1 MNSVAPGLIHV
12 AGLTET
18 IVGFGVAAAVPDGA
32 AAAGA
37 RICVGGGAGR
47 PGCVWATALTTHA
60 NSTEP
65 DDAPSSQRRISCCS
79 HGKVIFPPPLPA
91 RFLSRLGNR
100 PAPWPRPPH
109 HRAARSEAAA
119 DRCPVRRDRR

>member
-65 DDAPSSQRRISCCS
+65 GEAPGSQRPISCCS
-79 HGKVIFPPPLPA
+79 HGKVSFPPPPPP
-91 RFLSRLGNR
+91 RFLSPLGNR

-109 HRAARSEAAA
+109 HLAPGSAPSAAHA
-119 DRCPVRRDRR
+119 P